1 MCYNDSNSRNAVA
14 IVLQGGWPSFYIGME
29 VMRMKNNFSFKDL
42 MSFGMFLI
50 ALLTFIY
57 LICH

>member
-1 MCYNDSNSRNAVA
+1 
-14 IVLQGGWPSFYIGME
+14 
-29 VMRMKNNFSFKDL
+29 MKNDFEFKDL
-42 MSFGMFLI
+42 MSFGMFLL